1 MTEQNI
7 QRKIIKWLE
16 SEGYY
21 VVKVVNAT
29 KAGVPD
35 LLACINGKF
44 IGIEVKTPKTKT
56 NVSPLQAFN
65 LTKIVV
71 CGGHSLVA
79 WSLEQVKEFIKEIK

>member
-1 MTEQNI
+1 MKEQKI
-7 QRKIIKWLE
+7 QKKITNWLE

-21 VVKVVNAT
+21 VIKVVSAT
-29 KAGVPD
+29 RAGVPD
-35 LLACINGKF
+35 ILTCVNGKF
-44 IGIEVKTPKTKT
+44 VGIEVKTPKTKS